1 MKKIPVIMLFVLLAA
16 FCFAQESWLSAND
29 LEAASLTSAKEI
41 DGFTILATAEKGVKI
56 EAMDDGREAEDGEI
70 FTMRIKLN
78 GSGALT
84 YRAVSFKG
92 KKGQKVIVYLN
103 SSSKTDARVLQLA
116 DKDGTIIASITAP
129 VDSDPAAPQPAG
141 MGEAVLPSDGEFF
154 LYSKS
159 SGINLY
165 QIIVE

>member
-1 MKKIPVIMLFVLLAA
+1 MKKNPVIMLFVLLAA

>member
-1 MKKIPVIMLFVLLAA
+1 MKKIPVLCLFLIFAA
-16 FCFAQESWLSAND
+16 FCFGQDTYLSAND
-29 LEAASLTSAKEI
+29 LEAASLTAAKEI
-41 DGFTILATAEKGVKI
+41 DGFTILATADKGVKI
-56 EAMDDGREAEDGEI
+56 EAMDDGREAEDGEL

-116 DKDGTIIASITAP
+116 DKDGNVIASITAP

-141 MGEAVLPSDGEFF
+141 MGEAVLPADGEFF

>member
-1 MKKIPVIMLFVLLAA
+1 MKKNPVIMLFVLLAA

-165 QIIVE
+165 QIIIE